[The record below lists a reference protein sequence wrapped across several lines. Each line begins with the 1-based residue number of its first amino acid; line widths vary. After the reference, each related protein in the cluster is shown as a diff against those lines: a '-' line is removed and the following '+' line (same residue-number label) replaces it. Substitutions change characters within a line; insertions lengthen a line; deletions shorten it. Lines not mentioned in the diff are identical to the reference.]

1 MPRATL
7 RAKGNFGREGFA
19 SMGRKSRVG
28 HPRSIPFLIPA
39 LALGLALADPG
50 TRAGFAAAPPS
61 PVLAGYFVDSTEAFA
76 ARPKQAKDTTGDFT
90 FTIHRG
96 FPDSTSE
103 RLLGIAEAAYPPR
116 DLLIRI
122 AAEKNYEVGSDSAH
136 VPLWWCRGVAERRI
150 PYAITARALDHYLE
164 LTRMFRDRKFR
175 EAGTQPLFWSD
186 LSYRATIAQRDTFL
200 LGSRTY
206 KNVYVAQLHLLW
218 TYDDGTFM
226 PSSRASRVVVLS
238 PEGNLL
244 AVDGDGSAEE
254 SVGMSTHR
262 GVGREEKVLR

>member
-1 MPRATL
+1 
-7 RAKGNFGREGFA
+7 
-19 SMGRKSRVG
+19 MG
-28 HPRSIPFLIPA
+28 P
-39 LALGLALADPG
+39 
-50 TRAGFAAAPPS
+50 
-61 PVLAGYFVDSTEAFA
+61 
-76 ARPKQAKDTTGDFT
+76 
-90 FTIHRG
+90 
-96 FPDSTSE
+96 
-103 RLLGIAEAAYPPR
+103 
-116 DLLIRI
+116 
-122 AAEKNYEVGSDSAH
+122 DSAH

-150 PYAITARALDHYLE
+150 PYAITARALDHYLA

-175 EAGTQPLFWSD
+175 EAGAQPLFWSD

-200 LGSRTY
+200 LGSRLY

>member
-1 MPRATL
+1 
-7 RAKGNFGREGFA
+7 
-19 SMGRKSRVG
+19 MGRKNAR
-28 HPRSIPFLIPA
+28 HPRSIPFLFPA
-39 LALGLALADPG
+39 LVLGLTLLDPG
-50 TRAGFAAAPPS
+50 NRAGFAAAPAAPPAPAPS
-61 PVLAGYFVDSTEAFA
+61 TPAPPPRALAGPALAGYFIDSTEAFA
-76 ARPKQAKDTTGDFT
+76 PRPEQAKETTGDFT

-136 VPLWWCRGVAERRI
+136 VPLWWCQGVAERRV
-150 PYAITARALDHYLE
+150 PYAITARSLDHYLE
-164 LTRMFRDRKFR
+164 LTRLFRDRKFS

-206 KNVYVAQLHLLW
+206 KNVYVAQLHLVW
-218 TYDDGTFM
+218 IYDDGTFM

-238 PEGNLL
+238 PDGKLL